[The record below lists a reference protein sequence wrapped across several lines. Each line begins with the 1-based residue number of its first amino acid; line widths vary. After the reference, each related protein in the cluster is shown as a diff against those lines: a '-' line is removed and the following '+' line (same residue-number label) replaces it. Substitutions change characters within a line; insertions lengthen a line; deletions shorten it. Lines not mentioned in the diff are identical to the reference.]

1 MLFLPSP
8 KAPAFP
14 RALSA
19 QLIPSGI
26 FLLVNLTYQQ
36 EAALCREQPGIPE
49 FQTSPLSS
57 HWTVCFCHLFR
68 LQGHLCSPPFF
79 WGGVT
84 YGFLPSISPGC
95 PPEHFPCFPCKQYKI
110 EQNINPSALLYSL
123 GSVRLL
129 LRLPV
134 LGGGE
139 RDCRE
144 TLSSSCEQPAW
155 MALR

>member
-1 MLFLPSP
+1 MLFLPSL
-8 KAPAFP
+8 KVPAFP

-36 EAALCREQPGIPE
+36 EAALCRKQPGIPE

-79 WGGVT
+79 FFVVPPQH
-84 YGFLPSISPGC
+84 LPSC
-95 PPEHFPCFPCKQYKI
+95 PPEHFPCFPCKQYKM
-110 EQNINPSALLYSL
+110 EQNVNPLALLYSL

-144 TLSSSCEQPAW
+144 TLSSSSCEQPAW
-155 MALR
+155 MARR

>member
-1 MLFLPSP
+1 MLFLPSQ
-8 KAPAFP
+8 KVPAFP
-14 RALSA
+14 VALSA

-36 EAALCREQPGIPE
+36 AAALCRKQPGIPE
-49 FQTSPLSS
+49 FQTSLSS
-57 HWTVCFCHLFR
+57 AQWTVCFCHLFR
-68 LQGHLCSPPFF
+68 LQGHLCSFV
-79 WGGVT
+79 VT
-84 YGFLPSISPGC
+84 YVFLSSISPDC
-95 PPEHFPCFPCKQYKI
+95 PL
-110 EQNINPSALLYSL
+110 NISHVLLVNNNNKMERSTNSSTLLYSL

-155 MALR
+155 MARR